1 MQQYHVIIYGRLKK
15 KMIYFQIF
23 FTLNIFE
30 LFVTKNIEPNSLIL
44 YGDNLQLFARRNHG
58 NTSVGYIV
66 LVIKD
71 WDFNM
76 KRKDGEE
83 YMENVVK
90 TMWNITAKKF
100 FFNDPF
106 KDILLPVCRKTPERK
121 KQLHGFRVNVS

>member
-1 MQQYHVIIYGRLKK
+1 MTMKLHFSIINAAVSCHNLRTFEE

-23 FTLNIFE
+23 FSLNIFE
-30 LFVTKNIEPNSLIL
+30 LFVTKNIEPNSLFL

-58 NTSVGYIV
+58 NTSVGYIA

-83 YMENVVK
+83 YKENVVK
-90 TMWNITAKKF
+90 TM
-100 FFNDPF
+100 
-106 KDILLPVCRKTPERK
+106 
-121 KQLHGFRVNVS
+121 